1 MIREKSF
8 LISVL
13 DSFLLMFKGSTKSRV
28 LLSLLCLVQTLQPT
42 LSISC
47 TISKVSTMIPFV
59 NIPFN
64 RVLNRSVAWAGSTD
78 TGKPGEPP
86 EPQQRG
92 GERRERYPGEAGGA
106 QGGEEQ

>member
-1 MIREKSF
+1 MYNFES
-8 LISVL
+8 L
-13 DSFLLMFKGSTKSRV
+13 DHD
-28 LLSLLCLVQTLQPT
+28 
-42 LSISC
+42 
-47 TISKVSTMIPFV
+47 TICE
-59 NIPFN
+59 IPFN

>member
-1 MIREKSF
+1 MSHLSI
-8 LISVL
+8 V
-13 DSFLLMFKGSTKSRV
+13 LMFKGSTKSRV
-28 LLSLLCLVQTLQPT
+28 TLSPLSSTNSNQPLQPT

-47 TISKVSTMIPFV
+47 TILKVSTMIPFV

-64 RVLNRSVAWAGSTD
+64 RVLNRSVAWVGSTD